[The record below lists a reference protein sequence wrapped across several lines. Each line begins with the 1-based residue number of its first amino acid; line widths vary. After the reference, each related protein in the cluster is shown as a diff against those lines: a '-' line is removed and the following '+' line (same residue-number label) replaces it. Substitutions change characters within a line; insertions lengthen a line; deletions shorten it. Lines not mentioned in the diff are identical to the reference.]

1 MEISV
6 FNRLGLVA
14 LGAFA
19 VVATAAIAETAET
32 QGTHMTIA
40 DPASLSGDHAEAV
53 YQAIRNQIGR
63 NYSVSG
69 DPVVTAYQSWQRY
82 NTAPYRSGP
91 HGERFVNN
99 YANRSAARYA
109 RFEKLGTMPPGAIIV
124 KDSFTVTKSGQ
135 VMTGPFFLME
145 KKAPGFNP
153 ASNDWLFMMIR
164 PDGKI
169 TGITGG
175 KGQKNVAFCAECHRK
190 AAAGHDGLY
199 FMPQQVRRRN

>member
-19 VVATAAIAETAET
+19 VVATAAIAQTRGA
-32 QGTHMTIA
+32 HMTIA
-40 DPASLSGDHAEAV
+40 DPASLSGDRAEAV
-53 YQAIRNQIGR
+53 YQAIRYNIRR

-82 NTAPYRSGP
+82 NTVPYRSGP

-109 RFEKLGTMPPGAIIV
+109 RFEKLGTMAPGAIIA
-124 KDSFTVTKSGQ
+124 KDSFTVTKTGQ

-145 KKAPGFNP
+145 KKAPGFNS

-164 PDGKI
+164 PDGGLV
-169 TGITGG
+169 GITRGRG
-175 KGQKNVAFCAECHRK
+175 SDKVAFCAECHNK
-190 AAAGHDGLY
+190 APAGQDNLY
-199 FMPQQVRRRN
+199 LLPKKVRRN